1 MNLLK
6 AYIKRKTTYY
16 KSYYYRN
23 SFIPYDF
30 KERHDLISKLQA
42 YKTAENI
49 LFKGKVP
56 FDINL
61 KSVEAILGK
70 AHFVHEDEKINN
82 YFTVYYKN
90 KLNDI
95 KNKSQ
100 LHFYGNQFFYGI
112 QIFPYLTKVQQ
123 EEFSDLLRIKYQYPS
138 STNYPIVLS
147 DHQQN
152 LLIISYNLG
161 LTLEY
166 ITGNHLLIKQVI
178 QAFEQLEISKIAKE
192 EKRRQLILNSI

>member
-1 MNLLK
+1 MYLFCIMNFFK

-23 SFIPYDF
+23 SFIAFNF
-30 KERHDLISKLQA
+30 KERYDFFRNIEP
-42 YKTAENI
+42 YKTSENI

-56 FDINL
+56 FNINL

-70 AHFVHEDEKINN
+70 AHFVHEDEKLSN

-100 LHFYGNQFFYGI
+100 LHFYGNQFLWHSI
-112 QIFPYLTKVQQ
+112 IPIF
-123 EEFSDLLRIKYQYPS
+123 D
-138 STNYPIVLS
+138 
-147 DHQQN
+147 
-152 LLIISYNLG
+152 
-161 LTLEY
+161 
-166 ITGNHLLIKQVI
+166 
-178 QAFEQLEISKIAKE
+178 
-192 EKRRQLILNSI
+192 